1 MSNEAKLICNACN
14 ATLDIRQ
21 RHACLGF
28 DPAAMAARI
37 DALEDERRALTARV
51 ERLEFMI
58 ATGQEPLQ

>member
-21 RHACLGF
+21 RHACPGF
-28 DPAAMAARI
+28 DHEAMASRI
-37 DALEDERRALTARV
+37 EALEDERRALTARV